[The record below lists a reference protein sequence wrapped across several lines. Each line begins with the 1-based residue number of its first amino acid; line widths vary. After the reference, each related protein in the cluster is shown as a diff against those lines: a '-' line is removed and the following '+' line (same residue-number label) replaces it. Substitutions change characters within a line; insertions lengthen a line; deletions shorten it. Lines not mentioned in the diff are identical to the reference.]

1 MRTLP
6 TSRSRRLLIPL
17 ALLAPFALLACDDD
31 DAPKPNPEGPAVVT
45 PANLIDDDAPPPGT
59 SEAAP
64 VAPSV
69 APNPEAGA
77 LSVAAA
83 IPRGEVNGLVRP
95 SITFDRPVRAMG
107 AGEIDVSPAVIEP
120 AIEGRWRWVGS
131 STLEF
136 APTGP
141 APLATEYTVR
151 VPAGLVALDGATLKD
166 EFNYTFTTP
175 RPTPQGGEPVTSYN
189 SFKLATPEQPF
200 AVVFNQPLARETI
213 AEGIVIR
220 GPNAA
225 VPITVQAIE
234 PLADPDP
241 SKPRPMGNEISADR
255 RVRVRF
261 VPSTPLEL
269 DTEYSLVFTTA
280 LRGQGPLAPESD
292 TSWTF
297 RTYGPLKASLVGCH
311 QWHGDCPSGPLTVE
325 LTTPVNAKAL
335 KAALTIDP
343 PVELEW
349 TPDDAYEDHHWI
361 ISGAFQPARQY
372 TVTLDGLVDIFGQPL
387 ERHSVVMRTG
397 DFSPWV
403 TAFDDASLLE
413 RGLRAALPLT
423 HVNTGSLD
431 VAFARLDPVEALP
444 WIEQPWRKEEPS
456 TLRWKTMKLPGARNA
471 RVRTPLDL
479 DPDFAADTERQG
491 KIALVRAKWKHGKYT
506 ETANTVVQITDLGL
520 HLKTSPRDTAVWAWS
535 LASGK
540 SVEGA
545 EVTLVDAKGK
555 VLATGRTDES
565 GVARLPGVD
574 ALDLPKKNRWGGDL
588 YGPPFVMARV
598 TLGEDVGFVS
608 TRTTWNLE
616 PYRFGLNGAWENTSP
631 DAQGLVFTD
640 RGIYRPGETLY
651 VKGIL
656 RESVLGELRTP
667 AGRSIVVKL
676 RTPEGEEAATETV
689 TLSKFGG
696 FVSEFALPKD
706 GRLGTWQI
714 EVKDPANDM
723 SWYASARVAEYRA
736 PAFLVDVEAGPET
749 RYAGEPVEAMAEGR
763 YLFGAAMSGA
773 EVSWSMASRPGQFEP
788 KDAEGFVFGRRFMWW
803 DDDDESESV
812 VATGIAALDGE
823 GHVRIVA
830 GPAETPKNRPQMYTV
845 EARVTDVDRQQVA
858 GRATFPVHPASHY
871 IGLKGPS
878 GFAEAKAGFP
888 VEVVARSAA
897 DEARVAV
904 SAVVV
909 KLMRHQW
916 NTVKKKNAWGAFE
929 TISEK
934 EEVEVGRCTVDASV
948 DAAGTC
954 TFVAEE
960 SGYHELVAESTDAA
974 GRQTITTDGLWVSG
988 PGYAAWLQDDDDKVE
1003 VVADKGTYDV
1013 GETARL
1019 LVQSPFPEAEAWVTV
1034 ERAGIM
1040 REQRVRLKG
1049 TATPIEIE
1057 ITEDMIPN
1065 AFVSVVL
1072 ARGRV
1077 DRPGK
1082 PGDPG
1087 RPSFRV
1093 GYRELRVVKAAKR
1106 LAVEVRPDAAEKRPG
1121 DALTVEVAV
1130 TDRSGAGA
1138 EAEVTLWAVDEG
1150 VLSLTGY
1157 ELPDPIAALYR
1168 PRGLSI
1174 RQATN
1179 LSSLVPQLDYGE
1191 KGRSAGGGGGGGDAM
1206 ALRKNF
1212 VTTPIFVGDAVT
1224 GKDGKTT
1231 VKGKLPDNLTTF
1243 RLMAVAITEGDKA
1256 GSGQSEVIVSKPLL
1270 ARPALPRAARLG
1282 DRFAAGVVV
1291 HLRGDTPA
1299 DVKVTA
1305 AAEGPITAVGG
1316 LERTLRMTPGK
1327 GVEVRFGFE
1336 AKGIGDAKLAFTVS
1350 GGGHSDGVLM
1360 TIPVK
1365 RPTRLDAVAVYGDT
1379 DATRTEALAMP
1390 AAIEPA
1396 AGGLELTLASSA
1408 LAGMTDAAEMLIE
1421 YPYGCLEQ
1429 RSSRLI
1435 PLVAL
1440 KETLDQYGEQWLGTR
1455 DPTAVVAETVAA
1467 LGGMQRPDGGFGYWP
1482 GAYTS
1487 HYWGTAHAA
1496 LALGEAERAG
1506 YDITGVDLVAARRYL
1521 REGYDKPV
1529 GWGRSTPSAEERA
1542 YALYVL
1548 ARQGEPQPGLSER
1561 LFAERE
1567 SMALFGRALLAS
1579 AIAAEGRAGQGRAKT
1594 LVEGLMNQA
1603 RIDPDTVHFAE
1614 DDPETYAP
1622 LFHSDTRS
1630 TALVMQALLGVD
1642 PDHAFVP
1649 KVARY
1654 LQTIRT
1660 GGGYRTTQ
1668 EAAFS
1673 LLAMADYARIKEGGP
1688 VDFVGE
1694 VSLGGKPIAAAPFKG
1709 KSLASV
1715 EETVD
1720 MKALGA
1726 DAPERKLDFTAKGNG
1741 RLYYGARLRYLP
1753 REIPTEAADNGVVV
1767 QRWYTLDGGRGEALR
1782 AVTEGA
1788 VVRVHLRIATHQKR
1802 HYVAIEDPLP
1812 AGLEA
1817 VDTTLQTSGRLADA
1831 VDGESPEAEGD
1842 SEALDGEEMYGWYS
1856 PFDHVEMRDDRV
1868 LLFSNHLPPGV
1879 HTYTYVARAT
1889 TAGTFVRPPAR
1900 AEEMYTPEVNG
1911 RSTGGKFWVH
1921 PRAEVSQR

>member
-1 MRTLP
+1 MRPTLAP
-6 TSRSRRLLIPL
+6 RSRRLL
-17 ALLAPFALLACDDD
+17 ALLVPFALIACDDD
-31 DAPKPNPEGPAVVT
+31 DAPKPTPEGPAAVT
-45 PANLIDDDAPPPGT
+45 PANLIDDDAPPPGA
-59 SEAAP
+59 SEATP
-64 VAPSV
+64 VAPTV
-69 APNPEAGA
+69 APDPEAGA

-107 AGEIDVSPAVIEP
+107 AGEIDGSPAVIEP

-136 APTGP
+136 APKGP

-151 VPAGLVALDGATLKD
+151 VPAGLVALDGATLAD
-166 EFNYTFTTP
+166 EYRYTFTTP
-175 RPTPQGGEPVTSYN
+175 RPVAHGGEPVNSYN
-189 SFKLATPEQPF
+189 HFRFATPEQPF

-213 AEGIVIR
+213 GEGIVIR
-220 GPNAA
+220 GPNTT
-225 VPITVQAIE
+225 VPVTVQAIE
-234 PLADPDP
+234 PLAEPESGKP
-241 SKPRPMGNEISADR
+241 SPMGNDISADR
-255 RVRVRF
+255 RVRVRV
-261 VPSTPLEL
+261 VPSKPLDL
-269 DTEYSLVFTTA
+269 ATEYSLVMTTA
-280 LRGQGPLAPESD
+280 LRGQGSLPPEAD

-297 RTYGPLKASLVGCH
+297 HTYGPLKAMFVGCGK
-311 QWHGDCPSGPLTVE
+311 WHGGCPSGPLTLE
-325 LTTPVNAKAL
+325 FSTPVTAEAL
-335 KAALTIDP
+335 RAAIAVDP

-349 TPDDAYEDHHWI
+349 SAGDAHESYEWVL
-361 ISGAFQPARQY
+361 SGAFEPARAY
-372 TVTLDGLVDIFGQPL
+372 TVTLTGLVDIFGQRL
-387 ERHSVVMRTG
+387 ESHSAVLRTG

-423 HVNTGSLD
+423 HVNTDSIEVG
-431 VAFARLDPVEALP
+431 FARLDPVEALP
-444 WIEQPWRKEEPS
+444 WIEQPWRKESPS
-456 TLRWKTMKLPGARNA
+456 TLRWKTMPLPGARNA
-471 RVRTPLDL
+471 RLRTPLDL
-479 DPDFAADTERQG
+479 DPEFAADTERQG
-491 KIALVRAKWKHGKYT
+491 QIALVRARWKHGKYT
-506 ETANTVVQITDLGL
+506 ESANTVVQITDLGL

-555 VLATGRTDES
+555 VLATGRTDAT

-598 TLGEDVGFVS
+598 TLGDDVGFVS
-608 TRTTWNLE
+608 TRATWNLE
-616 PYRFGLNGAWENTSP
+616 PYRFGLSGAWENTSP

-667 AGRSIVVKL
+667 AGRSVQVTL
-676 RTPEGEEAATETV
+676 RTPEGDEAATHTA

-696 FVSEFALPKD
+696 FVAEFALPGD

-714 EVKDPANDM
+714 EVKDPANNM
-723 SWYASARVAEYRA
+723 SWYTSARVAEYRA
-736 PAFLVDVEAGPET
+736 PAFLVDVEAGPDT
-749 RYAGEPVEAMAEGR
+749 RYAGQPVEAMAEGR

-788 KDAEGFVFGRRFMWW
+788 ESAEGFVFGRRFMWW
-803 DDDDESESV
+803 DDDEGGEVV
-812 VATGIAALDGE
+812 VATGIATLDDE
-823 GHVRIVA
+823 GHVRVVA

-878 GFAEAKAGFP
+878 GFAEAKAAFP
-888 VEVVARSAA
+888 VQVVARAAA

-904 SAVVV
+904 PAVVV

-934 EEVEVGRCTVDASV
+934 EEVEVGRCTVDAAL
-948 DAAGTC
+948 DTAASC

-974 GRQTITTDGLWVSG
+974 GRQTVTTDGLWVSG

-1049 TATPIEIE
+1049 TATPIEVE

-1106 LAVEVRPDAAEKRPG
+1106 LAVELEPDTAEKRPG
-1121 DALTVEVAV
+1121 DALAVEVTV

-1157 ELPDPIAALYR
+1157 QTPDPIAALYR

-1174 RQATN
+1174 RQSTN

-1191 KGRSAGGGGGGGDAM
+1191 KGRAAGGGGGGGDAM
-1206 ALRKNF
+1206 TLRKNF

-1224 GKDGKTT
+1224 GKDGKVT
-1231 VKGKLPDNLTTF
+1231 VNGTLPDNLTTF

-1291 HLRGDTPA
+1291 HLRGESPA

-1336 AKGIGDAKLAFTVS
+1336 AEGIGDAKLTFTVS
-1350 GGGHSDGVLM
+1350 GGGHSDGVQM

-1365 RPTRLDAVAVYGDT
+1365 RPTRMDAVAVYGDT
-1379 DATRTEALAMP
+1379 DSTRTEALAMP
-1390 AAIEPA
+1390 GAIDPA

-1435 PLVAL
+1435 PLVAF
-1440 KETLDQYGEQWLGTR
+1440 KETLDRYGEQWLGAR

-1467 LGGMQRPDGGFGYWP
+1467 LAGMQRPDGGFGYWP
-1482 GAYTS
+1482 GARHS
-1487 HYWGTAHAA
+1487 HYWGTAHAT
-1496 LALGEAERAG
+1496 LALGLAESAG
-1506 YDITGVDLVAARRYL
+1506 YDITGVDLAAARRFL
-1521 REGYDKPV
+1521 REAYDTPV
-1529 GWGRSTPSAEERA
+1529 GWSRAIPSAEERA

-1561 LFAERE
+1561 LFAERDDI
-1567 SMALFGRALLAS
+1567 ALFGRALLAS
-1579 AIAAEGRAGQGRAKT
+1579 ALAVEGRVGQGKAAT
-1594 LVEGLMNQA
+1594 LVEGLMNHA

-1622 LFHSDTRS
+1622 LFHSDTRT
-1630 TALVMQALLGVD
+1630 TALVMQALLGAD

-1654 LQTIRT
+1654 LQTVRT

-1673 LLAMADYARIKEGGP
+1673 LLAMADYARVKESGP
-1688 VDFVGE
+1688 VDFTAK
-1694 VSLGGKPIAAAPFKG
+1694 VSLGGEPIASAPFKG
-1709 KSLASV
+1709 QSLVSTEKQV
-1715 EETVD
+1715 E
-1720 MKALGA
+1720 MSALGA
-1726 DAPERKLDFTAKGNG
+1726 DAPQRKLDFAAEGQG

-1753 REIPTEAADNGVVV
+1753 REIPIEAADNGVVV

-1788 VVRVHLRIATHQKR
+1788 VVRVHLRVATHQER

-1817 VDTTLQTSGRLADA
+1817 VDTTLSTSGRLADA
-1831 VDGESPEAEGD
+1831 VGGESPDADAD

-1879 HTYTYVARAT
+1879 HSYTYVARAT